1 MADIT
6 AAMVKE
12 LRETTGAGMLDCKKA
27 LVEAN
32 GDMEQ
37 AVDWLRKKGLA
48 SAAKKSSRVAAE
60 GLVAV
65 AVDGNKGAVVE
76 VNSETDFVAK
86 NEIFQEYVEDAAKVA
101 LHCNGDVE
109 AMKAFVCPKCADSK
123 TFGERLTDMIAKI
136 GENMNLRR
144 AKVISVNNG
153 VVCSYVHNAVRNG
166 LGKIGVL
173 VALESTADKAKL
185 EELGKHIAM
194 HIAATAP
201 IALNIAG
208 VAPEAVEHEKSIFA
222 EQAKASGKPANI
234 IEKMVEGRIRKFYEE
249 VVLEEQ
255 AFIMDPDKKIK
266 DIVADAA
273 KECGAD
279 IKLAD
284 FVFFKLGDGLQKKEE
299 DFAAEVAAQLGK

>member
-1 MADIT
+1 MAEIT

-32 GDMEQ
+32 GSMEE

-48 SAAKKSSRVAAE
+48 SAAKKSSRIAAE

-65 AVDGNKGAVVE
+65 AIEGNKGAVVE
-76 VNSETDFVAK
+76 VNSATDFVAK
-86 NEIFQEYVEDAAKVA
+86 NDIFQDYVADAAIVA
-101 LHCNGDVE
+101 LKNDGDIE
-109 AMKAFVCPKCADSK
+109 KMKACNCPKCGK
-123 TFGERLTDMIAKI
+123 TFGERLTDMIARI

-153 VVCSYVHNAVRNG
+153 LVCSYVHNAAKEG

-173 VALESTADKAKL
+173 VALESSADKAKL
-185 EELGKHIAM
+185 ADLGKHIAM
-194 HIAATAP
+194 HIAAPAP
-201 IALNIAG
+201 VALNIEG
-208 VAPEAVEHEKSIFA
+208 VPAEAVAHEKSIFS
-222 EQAKASGKPANI
+222 EQAAASGKPANI

-255 AFIMDPDKKIK
+255 AYIMDPDKKVK
-266 DIVADAA
+266 DVIADAA
-273 KECGAD
+273 KDAGAE
-279 IKLAD
+279 IKLTDYA
-284 FVFFKLGDGLQKKEE
+284 FFKLGDGLQKKEE
-299 DFAAEVAAQLGK
+299 DFAAEVAAQLKK

>member
-32 GDMEQ
+32 GNMET

-48 SAAKKSSRVAAE
+48 SAAKKSSRIAAE

-65 AVDGNKGAVVE
+65 YVDGNKGAAVE

-86 NEIFQEYVEDAAKVA
+86 NDIFQSYVEDAAKVA
-101 LHCNGDVE
+101 LSVNGDVE
-109 AMKAFVCPKCADSK
+109 AMKNATDAGGK
-123 TFGERLTDMIAKI
+123 TFGERLTDMVARI

-153 VVCSYVHNAVRNG
+153 LVCSYVHNAARAG

-185 EELGKHIAM
+185 ADLGKHIAM
-194 HIAATAP
+194 HIAAAQP
-201 IALNIAG
+201 IALNIAN
-208 VAPEAVEHEKSIFA
+208 VDPAAVEHEKSIFA
-222 EQAKASGKPANI
+222 EQAAASGKPANI

-255 AFIMDPDKKIK
+255 NYIMDPDKKVK
-266 DIVADAA
+266 DVIAEAA
-273 KECGAD
+273 KDCGAD
-279 IKLAD
+279 IKMTD
-284 FVFFKLGDGLQKKEE
+284 YVFYKLGDGLQKKEE
-299 DFAAEVAAQLGK
+299 DFAAEVQAQLAK

>member
-32 GDMEQ
+32 GNMET

-48 SAAKKSSRVAAE
+48 SAAKKSSRIAAE

-65 AVDGNKGAVVE
+65 YVDGNKGAAVE

-86 NEIFQEYVEDAAKVA
+86 NDIFQAYVEDAAKVA
-101 LHCNGDVE
+101 LANNGDVE
-109 AMKAFVCPKCADSK
+109 AMKNAADASGK
-123 TFGERLTDMIAKI
+123 TFGERLTDMIARI

-144 AKVISVNNG
+144 AKVVSVNNG
-153 VVCSYVHNAVRNG
+153 LVCSYIHNAARAG

-173 VALESTADKAKL
+173 VALESTADKAQL
-185 EELGKHIAM
+185 ADLGKHIAM
-194 HIAATAP
+194 HVAAAQP
-201 IALNIAG
+201 IALNIAS
-208 VAPEAVEHEKSIFA
+208 VDPAAVEHEKSIFA
-222 EQAKASGKPANI
+222 AQAAASGKPAAI

-255 AFIMDPDKKIK
+255 NYIMDPDKKVK
-266 DIVADAA
+266 DIVAEKA

-279 IKLAD
+279 IKLTD
-284 FVFFKLGDGLQKKEE
+284 YVFYKLGDGLQKKEE
-299 DFAAEVAAQLGK
+299 DFAAEVQAQLAK

>member
-1 MADIT
+1 MAEIT

-32 GDMEQ
+32 GNMDE

-48 SAAKKSSRVAAE
+48 SAAKKSSRIAAE

-65 AVDGNKGAVVE
+65 KVEGNKGAVVE

-86 NEIFQEYVEDAAKVA
+86 NDIFQAYVEDAAKVA
-101 LHCNGDVE
+101 LANNGDVE
-109 AMKAFVCPKCADSK
+109 AMKNAADASGK
-123 TFGERLTDMIAKI
+123 TFGERLTDMVARI

-144 AKVISVNNG
+144 AKVVSVNNG
-153 VVCSYVHNAVRNG
+153 LVCSYIHNAARAG

-173 VALESTADKAKL
+173 VALESTADKAQL
-185 EELGKHIAM
+185 ADLGKHIAM
-194 HIAATAP
+194 HVAAAQP
-201 IALNIAG
+201 IALN
-208 VAPEAVEHEKSIFA
+208 VASVDPAAVEHEKSIFA
-222 EQAKASGKPANI
+222 EQAAASGKPAAI
-234 IEKMVEGRIRKFYEE
+234 IEKMVDGRIRKFYEE

-255 AFIMDPDKKIK
+255 NYIMDPDKKVK
-266 DIVADAA
+266 DVIADKA

-279 IKLAD
+279 IKLTD
-284 FVFFKLGDGLQKKEE
+284 YVFFKLGDGLQKKEE
-299 DFAAEVAAQLGK
+299 DFAAEVQAQLAK

>member
-1 MADIT
+1 MTDIT

-27 LVEAN
+27 LTETA
-32 GDMEQ
+32 GDMEK

-48 SAAKKSSRVAAE
+48 SAAKKASRIAAE

-65 AVDGNKGAVVE
+65 AVEGNKGAVVE

-101 LHCNGDVE
+101 LMSNGDVE
-109 AMKAFVCPKCADSK
+109 AMKAVTCPKAGK
-123 TFGERLTDMIAKI
+123 AFGERLTDMIAKI

-144 AKVISVNNG
+144 AKVLEVKDG
-153 VVCSYVHNAVRNG
+153 VVASYIHSAARPG

-185 EELGKHIAM
+185 QELGKHIAM
-194 HIAATAP
+194 HIAASNPLFHT
-201 IALNIAG
+201 IAD
-208 VAPEAVEHEKSIFA
+208 VAPEALEREKAIFS
-222 EQAKASGKPANI
+222 EQAAASGKPANI
-234 IEKMVEGRIRKFYEE
+234 IEKMVEGRIRKYYEE

-255 AFIMDPDKKIK
+255 AYIMDPDKKVK
-266 DIVADAA
+266 DIIADAE
-273 KECGAD
+273 KELGTPV
-279 IKLAD
+279 KLAGYD
-284 FVFFKLGDGLQKKEE
+284 CFKLGDGLQKKEE
-299 DFAAEVAAQLGK
+299 DFAAEVAAQLAH

>member
-1 MADIT
+1 MAEIT

-32 GDMEQ
+32 GNMEQ

-48 SAAKKSSRVAAE
+48 SAAKKSSRIAAE

-65 AVDGNKGAVVE
+65 YVEGNKGAAVE

-86 NEIFQEYVEDAAKVA
+86 NDIFQSYVEDAAKVA
-101 LHCNGDVE
+101 LSYNGDVE
-109 AMKAFVCPKCADSK
+109 AMKTSNDATSGK

-153 VVCSYVHNAVRNG
+153 LVCSYVHNVARDS

-185 EELGKHIAM
+185 ADLGKHIAM
-194 HIAATAP
+194 HIAATSP

-208 VAPEAVEHEKSIFA
+208 VDASAVEHEKAIFA
-222 EQAKASGKPANI
+222 EQAAASGKPANI

-255 AFIMDPDKKIK
+255 AYIMDPDKKVK
-266 DIVADAA
+266 DVISEAS
-273 KECGAD
+273 KELGTD
-279 IKLAD
+279 VKLTD
-284 FVFFKLGDGLQKKEE
+284 YVFYKLGDGLQKKEE
-299 DFAAEVAAQLGK
+299 DFAAEVSAQLSK

>member
-32 GDMEQ
+32 GNMET

-48 SAAKKSSRVAAE
+48 SAAKKSSRIAAE

-65 AVDGNKGAVVE
+65 YVEGNKGAVVE

-86 NEIFQEYVEDAAKVA
+86 NDIFQAYVEDAAKVA
-101 LHCNGDVE
+101 LANNGDVE
-109 AMKAFVCPKCADSK
+109 AMKNAADASGK
-123 TFGERLTDMIAKI
+123 TFGERLTDMVARI

-144 AKVISVNNG
+144 AKVVSVNNG
-153 VVCSYVHNAVRNG
+153 LVCSYIHNAARAG

-173 VALESTADKAKL
+173 VALESTADKAQL
-185 EELGKHIAM
+185 ADLGKHIAM
-194 HIAATAP
+194 HVAAAQP
-201 IALNIAG
+201 IALN
-208 VAPEAVEHEKSIFA
+208 VASVDPAAVEHEKSIFA
-222 EQAKASGKPANI
+222 EQAAASGKPAAI

-255 AFIMDPDKKIK
+255 NYIMDPDKKVK
-266 DIVADAA
+266 DVIAEKA

-279 IKLAD
+279 IKLTD
-284 FVFFKLGDGLQKKEE
+284 YVFFKLGDGLQKKEE
-299 DFAAEVAAQLGK
+299 DFAAEVQAQLAK